1 MPKRTLAFV
10 LAAGLAFGSVPAPA
24 AAADTGDLGRV
35 IAGALILGLIA
46 KAVEDQRDSQPSRSV
61 TINRYYTPPAPPE
74 RVYIPAP
81 QVFERIDRG
90 SPHGRPGHP
99 HTRPG
104 HPHYT
109 HATPPKADVYRP
121 GRTIPGAC
129 ARTFD
134 TRNGPRTFVGRACLK
149 RDGIQTADLPARCQR
164 ELDLGGRDVNAWN
177 LNCLKDAGY
186 RVR

>member
-1 MPKRTLAFV
+1 
-10 LAAGLAFGSVPAPA
+10 
-24 AAADTGDLGRV
+24 
-35 IAGALILGLIA
+35 
-46 KAVEDQRDSQPSRSV
+46 V
-61 TINRYYTPPAPPE
+61 TINRYYTPPAQPE
-74 RVYIPAP
+74 RVHVPAP
-81 QVFERIDRG
+81 RVFDHKGRG
-90 SPHGRPGHP
+90 HAQHP
-99 HTRPG
+99 HNRPG
-104 HPHYT
+104 HPHYNGGN
-109 HATPPKADVYRP
+109 PPRVNVYRP
-121 GRTIPGAC
+121 GRAIPGSC